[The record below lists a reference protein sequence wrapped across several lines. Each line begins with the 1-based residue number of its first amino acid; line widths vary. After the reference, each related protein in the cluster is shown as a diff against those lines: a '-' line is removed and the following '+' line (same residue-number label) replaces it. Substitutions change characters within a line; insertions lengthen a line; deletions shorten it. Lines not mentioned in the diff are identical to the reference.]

1 MDALPGY
8 GFHVRGRNTRDPPSL
23 SLGMKGKAKEPDIPQ
38 KVNE

>member
-23 SLGMKGKAKEPDIPQ
+23 NLEMKGKAKEPYIPQ
-38 KVNE
+38 KVSE